1 MKKVL
6 YFAAL
11 ALMFAG
17 TTSCE
22 KNEIG
27 GTATEK
33 MAGQWYVMIDGVDD
47 AGNPIDDDYCDFFG
61 DGNFFI
67 NTYNTAANDPTKMF
81 IEELGDVTNCGL
93 KARINVD
100 QNAMTFSSNGEVE
113 NLSEYDN
120 AKYEALTIT
129 DGKIMLGAAHQ
140 PNGSVCDS
148 IVFYVS
154 FKGDPYP
161 PYYGYKKYRVRGVRY
176 SGLAEND

>member
-11 ALMFAG
+11 ALMFAAS
-17 TTSCE
+17 SCE
-22 KNEIG
+22 KSDIG

-33 MAGQWYVMIDGVDD
+33 MAGQWYVLIDGVDE
-47 AGNPIDDDYCDFFG
+47 AGQPVADDYCDLFG

-81 IEELGDVTNCGL
+81 IEELGDVSLCGL
-93 KARINVD
+93 KARINVNQD
-100 QNAMTFSSNGEVE
+100 NMTFSSGGEVE
-113 NLSEYDN
+113 NLSENSN
-120 AKYEALTIT
+120 AKYSALTIT

-161 PYYGYKKYRVRGVRY
+161 AAYGYTKYRVRGVRY